1 MLTRCAWLICHKVTG
16 CVRIN
21 FMEQRDLLEKTRAF
35 TLRYSRRFVLV
46 MPDGA
51 SLYDS
56 GLYWCTAV
64 TKGRRGVFAELVS
77 ARLSNTDLGR
87 YAWERAVQIAPGHVQ
102 VVARAVMPDH
112 LHLCL
117 AIKGR
122 LPHAV
127 TTLIDRWLRSLEEE
141 AHRCGALSEEERL
154 WEDKCVWLMRVMTRR
169 RFEHCIAYTKGNRL
183 SWVERHAHP
192 EMFRFYERVV
202 HPLLPEGFVWQ
213 GYGNLRLL
221 DEPVKVAVSLHRHE
235 VPGTE
240 AYVQLRDWAM
250 NAARTGGVLVGGF
263 ISPAEQRLLKEVKA
277 AVGNLK
283 VIVMDARPLKDFKPK
298 AVVGENYVAGRVLR
312 LSVWESPLEPNEQ
325 RRRFLKNNALA
336 HLIVEGEGHAARE

>member
-1 MLTRCAWLICHKVTG
+1 
-16 CVRIN
+16 
-21 FMEQRDLLEKTRAF
+21 MEQSDLEKSRTF
-35 TLRYSRRFVLV
+35 SLRYSRRFVLV
-46 MPDGA
+46 LPEGA

-64 TKGRRGVFAELVS
+64 TRGRRAVFAELVKG
-77 ARLSNTDLGR
+77 RLLNTGLGR
-87 YAWERAVQIAPGHVQ
+87 FAWESAEGIAPGNVQ

-122 LPHAV
+122 LPHVV

-141 AHRCGALSEEERL
+141 AHRSGALPEEERL
-154 WEDKCVWLMRVMTRR
+154 WEDKCVWLMRVITRR

-192 EMFRFYERVV
+192 EMFRYYEHVE
-202 HPLLPEGFVWQ
+202 HPLLPEGYVWQ

-240 AYVQLRDWAM
+240 AYVQLREWAM

-277 AVGNLK
+277 AVGNVK
-283 VIVMDARPLKDFKPK
+283 VVVMDARPLKDFKPK
-298 AVVGENYVAGRVLR
+298 AVVSAHYTEGRVLR
-312 LSVWESPLEPNEQ
+312 LSVWESPLLPNEQ
-325 RRRFLKNNALA
+325 RHRFLKNNELA
-336 HLIVEGEGHAARE
+336 HLIAEVGCAP

>member
-1 MLTRCAWLICHKVTG
+1 MFAKFDRG
-16 CVRIN
+16 
-21 FMEQRDLLEKTRAF
+21 LL
-35 TLRYSRRFVLV
+35 L
-46 MPDGA
+46 
-51 SLYDS
+51 
-56 GLYWCTAV
+56 
-64 TKGRRGVFAELVS
+64 
-77 ARLSNTDLGR
+77 NTDLGR
-87 YAWERAVQIAPGHVQ
+87 YAWECAEQIAPGYVQ

-112 LHLCL
+112 LHFCL

-122 LPHAV
+122 LPHVV
-127 TTLIDRWLRSLEEE
+127 TTLIQRWMETVEAE
-141 AHRCGALSEEERL
+141 AHRLGVLEADESL
-154 WEDKCVWLMRVMTRR
+154 WEEKCVWLMRVISQR
-169 RFEHCIAYTKGNRL
+169 RFKHCIAYTKGNRL

-192 EMFRFYERVV
+192 EMFRYYEHVE
-202 HPLLPEGFVWQ
+202 HPLLPEGYVWQ

-240 AYVQLRDWAM
+240 AYAQLREWAM

-298 AVVGENYVAGRVLR
+298 AIVGENYVTGRVLR
-312 LSVWESPLEPNEQ
+312 LSAWETPLTPSEQ
-325 RRRFLKNNALA
+325 RHRFVKNNALA
-336 HLIVEGEGHAARE
+336 HLIAKGESGAEV

>member
-1 MLTRCAWLICHKVTG
+1 MK
-16 CVRIN
+16 
-21 FMEQRDLLEKTRAF
+21 QRDLEEKRAF

-46 MPDGA
+46 MPEGA

-64 TKGRRGVFAELVS
+64 TKGRRGVFAES
-77 ARLSNTDLGR
+77 IKGRLLNTDLGR
-87 YAWERAVQIAPGHVQ
+87 YAWECAEQIAPGYVQ

-122 LPHAV
+122 LPHTV
-127 TTLIDRWLRSLEEE
+127 TTLIDRWLRRLEEE
-141 AHRCGALSEEERL
+141 AQGSGVLPEEERL
-154 WEDKCVWLMRVMTRR
+154 WEDKCVWLMRVKTRQ

-192 EMFRFYERVV
+192 EMFRYYEHVE
-202 HPLLPEGFVWQ
+202 HPLLPEGYVWQ

-240 AYVQLRDWAM
+240 AYVHLREWAM

-263 ISPAEQRLLKEVKA
+263 ISLAEQRLLKEVKA
-277 AVGNLK
+277 AVGNVK
-283 VIVMDARPLKDFKPK
+283 VVVMDARPLKGFKPK
-298 AVVGENYVAGRVLR
+298 AVVSAHYTEGRVLR
-312 LSVWESPLEPNEQ
+312 LSVWESPLLPNEQ
-325 RRRFLKNNALA
+325 RHRFLKNNELA
-336 HLIVEGEGHAARE
+336 HLIAEVGGSL